1 MRISDWS
8 SDVCSSD
15 LFDDEQRPLD
25 PAHLAQRGGKIV
37 LARIGG
43 ELAQDAARRDLSS
56 AHGGGAAEQIGP
68 VGNDQRLTRLA
79 AHQRAQFARR
89 RGRRSEEHTSELQSL
104 MRISY
109 AVFCLK
115 KK

>member
-15 LFDDEQRPLD
+15 LRAHFFRGRGVWKSFLLESGSYSFERRGRSAREFFLERNAKSHSGVCEQRPLRTD
-25 PAHLAQRGGKIV
+25 R
-37 LARIGG
+37 
-43 ELAQDAARRDLSS
+43 AASD
-56 AHGGGAAEQIGP
+56 
-68 VGNDQRLTRLA
+68 
-79 AHQRAQFARR
+79 
-89 RGRRSEEHTSELQSL
+89 RSEEHTSELQSL

-115 KK
+115 KKKKVR